1 MNYQLNNEES
11 FSFDCGCNVV
21 LSPEIWICRVWR
33 NLQATSIL
41 PNPTEGMNFDI
52 DHLEI
57 VPYVR
62 PCGSFAFDKLC
73 HLDCRNE

>member
-33 NLQATSIL
+33 NLQATSIF
-41 PNPTEGMNFDI
+41 PNPTEGMNLTLI
-52 DHLEI
+52 IWKLRSLC
-57 VPYVR
+57 VR
-62 PCGSFAFDKLC
+62 QAMPSRLQK
-73 HLDCRNE
+73 